1 MNPNFTPL
9 ASALGGILIGLSAA
23 SMLALN
29 GRIAGISGIV
39 GGLVDSRARD
49 RSWRGTFV
57 VGMLLGGI
65 ALRLFAPQTLPG
77 PAVDSLPLVALAGV
91 LVGFGTRMGGG
102 CTSGHGVCGLSRLS
116 TRSMVATAVFMGAAM
131 VTTGVARHLLGVGS

>member
-39 GGLVDSRARD
+39 GGLVDSRAED

-57 VGMLLGGI
+57 IGMLLARHSILTRWMLKPPGSSSRGGKTGSI
-65 ALRLFAPQTLPG
+65 KGFRH
-77 PAVDSLPLVALAGV
+77 PAVVLPI
-91 LVGFGTRMGGG
+91 FP
-102 CTSGHGVCGLSRLS
+102 CK
-116 TRSMVATAVFMGAAM
+116 GA
-131 VTTGVARHLLGVGS
+131 